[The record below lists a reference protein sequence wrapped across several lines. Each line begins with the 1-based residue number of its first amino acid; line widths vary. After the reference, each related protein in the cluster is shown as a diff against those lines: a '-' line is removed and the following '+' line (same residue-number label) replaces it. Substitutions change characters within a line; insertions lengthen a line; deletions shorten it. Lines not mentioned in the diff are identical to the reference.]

1 MVTLRRGI
9 PNTAEEQEGICI
21 KRTSPVIHDLE
32 GVWLA
37 LGDYGGHFWCRIVV
51 WWGRYFILGL
61 LGQDTGVSCAIK
73 GRAKQPI

>member
-37 LGDYGGHFWCRIVV
+37 LGAMVDISGAELWCGGE
-51 WWGRYFILGL
+51 GTLY
-61 LGQDTGVSCAIK
+61 
-73 GRAKQPI
+73 